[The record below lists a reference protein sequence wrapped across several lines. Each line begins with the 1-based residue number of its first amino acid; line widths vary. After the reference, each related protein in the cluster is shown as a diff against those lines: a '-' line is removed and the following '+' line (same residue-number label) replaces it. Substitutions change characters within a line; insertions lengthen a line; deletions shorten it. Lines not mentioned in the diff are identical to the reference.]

1 MKRFFA
7 ALLAALMVFSLV
19 TIPAVAEGEVVF
31 EVPTV
36 NAQPGDTVSIPV
48 TLTGSNF
55 ECHAMNMNVQY
66 DAEALTLNSA
76 TEGDAISG
84 ATMKVLDTES
94 ELGKVKLGLLYAY
107 DGMTAG
113 GTLFTMNFTV
123 NENATGNAA
132 LTINVVTF
140 ANMPAGS
147 TTATPIAYIANNGAV
162 VVGQPETPIPETDTP
177 APETP
182 IPETPAPGEEMTLDE
197 ALNVQGGT
205 LHFENDAVYPFV
217 VENDYVKS
225 SNQGQGSTQPGVTTT
240 VNLAASKLLSFN
252 YKVSSEANW
261 DYVFVSI
268 DGTIVAPT
276 DADSKYILS
285 GDRAAEWLNY
295 TYIVPEGE
303 HTVTIGYRKDSSGD
317 RLDDTAWLDE
327 IQFMDIVNVTG
338 VEFSQDALTMPL
350 ARTAQL
356 EWTVLPADAAN
367 KNVTFASDNTEI
379 ATVNA
384 SGLVTSVAPGTVNI
398 TVTTVDG
405 GFTDVI
411 AVTVEEAVA
420 VTEIVIAP
428 AAITIPVT
436 TSVTETLVANV
447 IPENATD
454 TTVAWTSE
462 DETIATVSVNGQIKG
477 IAPGTV
483 TINATSANGVT
494 GTCEVTVVA
503 PEDFPGLDSINFTSM
518 NPLPYDNLEVGIGPG
533 YGGTPVLIR
542 RGNTNTLTYTYA
554 TGFSINVEAG
564 QKIYFNTYW
573 YGGTPGGSND
583 PNRKDTFMTLYDSE
597 FNYLDHN
604 DDGASFGISPYSG
617 IEYVFETAGT
627 YYVVVTPYNHASNN
641 GNGKGLV
648 EMHAAEVLPTEIETI
663 ELADFSMFAGTN
675 TNIIDR
681 AVFTPAEYE
690 ISDFVFTSSNEAV
703 ASIDAD
709 GKVHALAE
717 GTTTITITDNV
728 SGATA
733 SAVLTVNEISE
744 DDYARVV
751 LHVDA
756 GESGVFQ
763 DGSGYQMLL
772 DADATAYGN
781 EIPAQGPLTTGGNAP
796 AGLYDIFEYKIP
808 ENADGILTTSN
819 IVVSGM
825 DYVLVPAGTYDWCI
839 TNPTPGDRIWIA
851 SDSGSIGGRANDY
864 TFEAGNTYTFT
875 VSLDGQYDRTDIT
888 VTPGIEEPTPTAT
901 PAITPTPTPAPT
913 PDPGATGWG
922 FETDPFA
929 EGWTIRDDDGDG
941 YNWEWMDASDSDY
954 NVYEGTHCMAS
965 ASYQNSAFGGG
976 TALNPDNWLISPAFT
991 AGSTVTFWYAGQ
1003 DPSYSAEPFGVYVIA
1018 NGTTSAELGHF
1029 TASDTYQQGS
1039 VDISDFAGQT
1049 VQVAFRHYN
1058 ITDMFRLNLDLVEV
1072 SGGGSTP
1079 NTPVPPTENPVT
1091 PEPGTVTGWGFETD
1105 PFAEGWTVR
1114 DDDGDGFN
1122 WEWIESATGYYNIY
1136 EGTHCMSS
1144 VSYDNETNTALTPDN
1159 WLISP
1164 EFVAGSTVTFWYAGQ
1179 DPDYAAEPFGV
1190 YVIANGTASAELGHF
1205 TASDTYQQGSVDIS
1219 DFAGQTVQVAF
1230 RHYNITDMF
1239 RLNLDLV
1246 EVSGGGETPTENPVT
1261 PVPPTT
1267 IPEPTLVPHDVTFS
1281 AAAPA
1286 SVAAGEEFQVA
1297 VNIGGVIDY
1306 EAHVLNLR
1314 LDYDTDAFEYL
1325 HDEPGAVMNQM
1336 IENSGTAILDG
1347 FSIPGSIR
1355 FGAMMPNAGFTAY
1368 GTLFTLTFRAKA
1380 DAVNGE
1386 HNFDLNV
1393 VEFNNFPMG
1402 GTSTPIEHTDVD
1414 AIVEVTGGST
1424 VTPTPTEVP
1433 TPTPGPGSDL
1443 DEAMNVAGGTL
1454 HFTTDG
1460 DYPWIVEETWG
1471 KSTNINVA
1479 SSTSTVST
1487 TVTAAAGDIL
1497 QFDFRSFGEGSGD
1510 TVWDGLHL
1518 FIDGTEVAKW
1528 NRVETWTTYAVE
1540 LTAGEHTVTWTYQ
1553 KDSSVDKEGDYANVD
1568 NVYVGAP
1575 VVPTSIEVENVTVP
1589 AGRRATVAYT
1599 VLPAEA
1605 FNKNVT
1611 FSIANTAIATVNE
1624 NGVVVGVA
1632 EGTTTVTVTS
1642 VADPTVSG
1650 SATVTVTES
1659 LPTVNLEGYIAFDPE
1674 GTSGI
1679 WGGFA
1684 DYDPSVI
1691 ENFGTMGSTF
1701 GGAFAGGNVYGFMYD
1716 SDTNDTR
1723 FYIMDAD
1730 THQVA
1735 YPGTSAGRVV
1745 VAMAYNHAEGE
1756 MYAIAENDADGR
1768 SIYTVNLATGTL
1780 TEVAAL
1786 NAGAETIMTL
1796 AIDGSGN
1803 AYGLSYEAT
1812 NAVLYS
1818 INLTNGNCTAI
1829 GGTGHGLEYV
1839 QSTVWDHN
1847 TNQLFW
1853 AQYSKVDN
1861 DKGQLFVIDP
1871 ATGAATLCGT
1881 IGTGAEV
1888 TVLYT
1893 KNNMPVAPIEVPE
1906 YDVIFVDG
1914 LTNEPI
1920 PGGYTVEAG
1929 TILDEADFPTP
1940 PEHEGYV
1947 FTGWD
1952 YNGAPV
1958 YSDLTIKARY
1968 RDPSATTATISLTV
1982 GDVWGDGSGYQMLL
1996 DADATAFGN
2005 EIPAEGPLTQSG
2017 NAPAGLY
2024 DAFEYKIP
2032 VNADGSTTTSNI
2044 VINNTVTIEVPAG
2057 TYDWCIANPTPGDRI
2072 WIASAQGNI
2081 GGRADDYEFEAGYT
2095 YNFTVYLL
2103 GQNDAT
2109 DVEIIPGGGE
2119 TPVITDSPTP
2129 VITNSPTPE
2138 PPTDTPEPGD
2148 ETPTPEIPTD
2158 APTPEIP
2165 TDVPEPVTPAPGD
2178 VIFSV
2183 GGVHYVAAGSQVNV
2197 DLTINGEYEANGMN
2211 IWVQYDAENLTLNN
2225 VENGEIMNAIGNLGG
2240 MNILDFTSI
2249 PGSVRLGSMLPTD
2262 PVSGSGTIFTMN
2274 FTVAEGLE
2282 DGTELPIEILV
2293 KEFFNMP
2300 VGGENTPIAFFAEN
2314 GAIVVG
2320 SEPIVTDEPGVTDE
2334 PTAVPTDAPNP
2345 PITGAMSL
2353 IGVGIAAIVASAGV
2367 VIFRKKEED

>member
-107 DGMTAG
+107 DGMTAS

-162 VVGQPETPIPETDTP
+162 VVGQPETPVPATDTP
-177 APETP
+177 APETPVPATP

-205 LHFENDAVYPFV
+205 LHFENDADYPFV

-225 SNQGQGSTQPGVTTT
+225 SNQGQRNTQPGVTTT
-240 VNLAASKLLSFN
+240 VNLTASKLLSFN

-268 DGTIVAPT
+268 DGTVVAPT

-327 IQFMDIVNVTG
+327 IQFTDIVNVTG

-367 KNVTFASDNTEI
+367 KNVTFASDNTEV

-384 SGLVTSVAPGTVNI
+384 SGLVTGVAPGTANI

-503 PEDFPGLDSINFTSM
+503 PEDFPGLDSINFTNM

-604 DDGASFGISPYSG
+604 DDGASFGIAPYSG

-663 ELADFSMFAGTN
+663 ELADFSMFTGTN

-681 AVFTPAEYE
+681 AVFTPEEYE

-709 GKVHALAE
+709 GKVFALAE

-728 SGATA
+728 SNATA

-744 DDYARVV
+744 DDYAMIV
-751 LHVDA
+751 LNVNA
-756 GESGVFQ
+756 GETGVFQ

-781 EIPAQGPLTTGGNAP
+781 EIPAQGPLTQSGNAP

-864 TFEAGNTYTFT
+864 TFEAGNTYTLT

-888 VTPGIEEPTPTAT
+888 VTPGIEQPTPTAT

-941 YNWEWMDASDSDY
+941 YNWEWMDASGSNY

-965 ASYQNSAFGGG
+965 ASFQNNPFGGG

-1003 DPSYSAEPFGVYVIA
+1003 DPNYSAETFGVYVIA
-1018 NGTTSAELGHF
+1018 NGTTSDELGHF
-1029 TASDTYQQGS
+1029 TASNTYQQGS
-1039 VDISDFAGQT
+1039 VDISAYAGQT
-1049 VQVAFRHYN
+1049 VQVAFRHYGV
-1058 ITDMFRLNLDLVEV
+1058 TDMFRLNLDLVEV
-1072 SGGGSTP
+1072 SGGG
-1079 NTPVPPTENPVT
+1079 T
-1091 PEPGTVTGWGFETD
+1091 PEP
-1105 PFAEGWTVR
+1105 
-1114 DDDGDGFN
+1114 
-1122 WEWIESATGYYNIY
+1122 
-1136 EGTHCMSS
+1136 
-1144 VSYDNETNTALTPDN
+1144 
-1159 WLISP
+1159 
-1164 EFVAGSTVTFWYAGQ
+1164 
-1179 DPDYAAEPFGV
+1179 
-1190 YVIANGTASAELGHF
+1190 
-1205 TASDTYQQGSVDIS
+1205 
-1219 DFAGQTVQVAF
+1219 
-1230 RHYNITDMF
+1230 
-1239 RLNLDLV
+1239 
-1246 EVSGGGETPTENPVT
+1246 PTENPVT

-1267 IPEPTLVPHDVTFS
+1267 IPEPTLVPLDVTFS

-1454 HFTTDG
+1454 HFNTDG

-1497 QFDFRSFGEGSGD
+1497 QFDFRSFGEGFGD

-1540 LTAGEHTVTWTYQ
+1540 LTAGEHTITWTYQ

-1650 SATVTVTES
+1650 SATVTVTEA

-1723 FYIMDAD
+1723 FYIMNAD

-1756 MYAIAENDADGR
+1756 MYAIAANDADGR
-1768 SIYTVNLATGTL
+1768 SLYTVNLATGTL

-1786 NAGAETIMTL
+1786 NAGDETIMTL

-1803 AYGLSYEAT
+1803 AYGLSYEAN

-1839 QSTVWDHN
+1839 QATVWDHN

-1853 AQYSKVDN
+1853 AQYSKVAT

-2044 VINNTVTIEVPAG
+2044 VINNTITIEVPAG

-2158 APTPEIP
+2158 T
-2165 TDVPEPVTPAPGD
+2165 PEPVTPAPGD

-2183 GGVHYVAAGSQVNV
+2183 GGTHYVAAGSQVSV
-2197 DLTINGEYEANGMN
+2197 DLTIDGEYEANGMN
-2211 IWVQYDAENLTLNN
+2211 IWVQYDAEKLTLNS
-2225 VENGEIMNAIGNLGG
+2225 VDEGEIMKAIKDLGG
-2240 MNILDFTSI
+2240 MNILDFQSI

-2262 PVSGSGTIFTMN
+2262 PVSGSGKIFTMN

-2282 DGTELPIEILV
+2282 DGTEMPIEILV

-2314 GAIVVG
+2314 GSIVVG

-2345 PITGAMSL
+2345 PVTGAMSL

>member
-162 VVGQPETPIPETDTP
+162 VVGQPETPVPATDTP
-177 APETP
+177 APETPVPATP

-205 LHFENDAVYPFV
+205 LHFENDADYPFV

-225 SNQGQGSTQPGVTTT
+225 SNQGQRNTQPGVTTT
-240 VNLAASKLLSFN
+240 VNLTASKLLSFN

-327 IQFMDIVNVTG
+327 IQFTDIVNVTG

-367 KNVTFASDNTEI
+367 KNVTFASDNTEV

-384 SGLVTSVAPGTVNI
+384 SGLVTGVAPGTANI

-436 TSVTETLVANV
+436 SSVTETLVANV

-503 PEDFPGLDSINFTSM
+503 PEDFPGLDSINFTNM

-573 YGGTPGGSND
+573 YGGTPGDSND

-604 DDGASFGISPYSG
+604 DDGASFGIAPYSG

-663 ELADFSMFAGTN
+663 ELADFSMFTGTN

-681 AVFTPAEYE
+681 AVFTPEEYE

-709 GKVHALAE
+709 GKVFALAE

-728 SGATA
+728 SNATA

-744 DDYARVV
+744 DDYAMIV
-751 LHVDA
+751 LNVNA
-756 GESGVFQ
+756 GETGVFQ

-781 EIPAQGPLTTGGNAP
+781 EIPAQGPLTQSGNAP

-864 TFEAGNTYTFT
+864 TFEAGNTYTLT

-941 YNWEWMDASDSDY
+941 YNWEWMDASGSNY

-965 ASYQNSAFGGG
+965 ASFQNNPFGGG

-1003 DPSYSAEPFGVYVIA
+1003 DPNYAAEPFGVYVIA
-1018 NGTTSAELGHF
+1018 NGTASDELGHF

-1039 VDISDFAGQT
+1039 VDISAYAGET
-1049 VQVAFRHYN
+1049 VQVAFRHYGV
-1058 ITDMFRLNLDLVEV
+1058 TDMFRLNLDLVEV

-1079 NTPVPPTENPVT
+1079 NTPVPPT
-1091 PEPGTVTGWGFETD
+1091 
-1105 PFAEGWTVR
+1105 
-1114 DDDGDGFN
+1114 
-1122 WEWIESATGYYNIY
+1122 
-1136 EGTHCMSS
+1136 
-1144 VSYDNETNTALTPDN
+1144 
-1159 WLISP
+1159 
-1164 EFVAGSTVTFWYAGQ
+1164 
-1179 DPDYAAEPFGV
+1179 
-1190 YVIANGTASAELGHF
+1190 
-1205 TASDTYQQGSVDIS
+1205 
-1219 DFAGQTVQVAF
+1219 
-1230 RHYNITDMF
+1230 
-1239 RLNLDLV
+1239 
-1246 EVSGGGETPTENPVT
+1246 
-1261 PVPPTT
+1261 T
-1267 IPEPTLVPHDVTFS
+1267 IPEPTLVPLDVTFS

-1380 DAVNGE
+1380 DAANGE

-1497 QFDFRSFGEGSGD
+1497 QFDFRSFGEGFGD

-1540 LTAGEHTVTWTYQ
+1540 LTAGEHTITWTYQ
-1553 KDSSVDKEGDYANVD
+1553 KDSTVDKEGDYANVD

-1611 FSIANTAIATVNE
+1611 FSTANTAIATVNE

-1650 SATVTVTES
+1650 SATVTVTEA

-1723 FYIMDAD
+1723 FYIMNAD

-1756 MYAIAENDADGR
+1756 MYAIAANDADGR
-1768 SIYTVNLATGTL
+1768 SLYTVNLATGTL

-1803 AYGLSYEAT
+1803 AYGLSYAAT

-1839 QSTVWDHN
+1839 QATVWDHN

-1853 AQYSKVDN
+1853 AQYSKVEN

-1881 IGTGAEV
+1881 IGSGAEV

-1929 TILDEADFPTP
+1929 TVLDEADFPAAP
-1940 PEHEGYV
+1940 AHEGYE

-1958 YSDLTIKARY
+1958 YSDITVKARY
-1968 RDPSATTATISLTV
+1968 RDPNATTATISLTA
-1982 GDVWGDGSGYQMLL
+1982 GDVFGDGSGYQMLL

-2057 TYDWCIANPTPGDRI
+2057 TYDWCITNPTPGDRI

-2158 APTPEIP
+2158 APTPEPP
-2165 TDVPEPVTPAPGD
+2165 TDAPEPVTPAPGD

-2183 GGVHYVAAGSQVNV
+2183 GGVHYVAAGSQVSV

-2211 IWVQYDAENLTLNN
+2211 IWVQYDAEKLTLNS
-2225 VENGEIMNAIGNLGG
+2225 VDEGEIMKAIKDLGG
-2240 MNILDFTSI
+2240 MNILDFQSI

-2262 PVSGSGTIFTMN
+2262 PVSGSGKIFTMN

-2282 DGTELPIEILV
+2282 DGTEMPIEILV

-2314 GAIVVG
+2314 GSIVVG

>member
-162 VVGQPETPIPETDTP
+162 VVGQPATPVPETDTP
-177 APETP
+177 APATPVPETP

-205 LHFENDAVYPFV
+205 LHFENDADYPFV

-225 SNQGQGSTQPGVTTT
+225 SNQGQRNTQPGVTTT
-240 VNLAASKLLSFN
+240 VNLAAAKLLSFN

-268 DGTIVAPT
+268 DGTVVAPT

-338 VEFSQDALTMPL
+338 VEFSQETLTMPL

-367 KNVTFASDNTEI
+367 KNVTFASDNTEV
-379 ATVNA
+379 ATVNK
-384 SGLVTSVAPGTVNI
+384 SGLVTSVAPGTANI

-573 YGGTPGGSND
+573 YGGTPGDSND

-728 SGATA
+728 SNATA

-744 DDYARVV
+744 DDYAMIV
-751 LHVDA
+751 LNVNA
-756 GESGVFQ
+756 GETGVFQ

-781 EIPAQGPLTTGGNAP
+781 EIPAQGPLTQSGNAP

-864 TFEAGNTYTFT
+864 TFEAGNTYTLT

-941 YNWEWMDASDSDY
+941 YNWEWMDASGSNY

-965 ASYQNSAFGGG
+965 ASFQNNPFGGG

-1003 DPSYSAEPFGVYVIA
+1003 DPNYSAEPFGVYVIA
-1018 NGTTSAELGHF
+1018 NGTTSDELGHF
-1029 TASDTYQQGS
+1029 TASNTYQQGS
-1039 VDISDFAGQT
+1039 VDISAYAGQP
-1049 VQVAFRHYN
+1049 VQVAFRHYGV
-1058 ITDMFRLNLDLVEV
+1058 TDMFRLNLDLVEV

-1079 NTPVPPTENPVT
+1079 NTPVPPT
-1091 PEPGTVTGWGFETD
+1091 
-1105 PFAEGWTVR
+1105 
-1114 DDDGDGFN
+1114 
-1122 WEWIESATGYYNIY
+1122 
-1136 EGTHCMSS
+1136 
-1144 VSYDNETNTALTPDN
+1144 
-1159 WLISP
+1159 
-1164 EFVAGSTVTFWYAGQ
+1164 
-1179 DPDYAAEPFGV
+1179 
-1190 YVIANGTASAELGHF
+1190 
-1205 TASDTYQQGSVDIS
+1205 
-1219 DFAGQTVQVAF
+1219 
-1230 RHYNITDMF
+1230 
-1239 RLNLDLV
+1239 
-1246 EVSGGGETPTENPVT
+1246 
-1261 PVPPTT
+1261 T
-1267 IPEPTLVPHDVTFS
+1267 IPEPTLVPLDVTFS

-1380 DAVNGE
+1380 DAANGE

-1414 AIVEVTGGST
+1414 AIVEVTGGSS

-1433 TPTPGPGSDL
+1433 TPTPGPVSDL

-1497 QFDFRSFGEGSGD
+1497 QFDFRSFGEGFGD

-1540 LTAGEHTVTWTYQ
+1540 LTAGEHTITWTYQ

-1659 LPTVNLEGYIAFDPE
+1659 LPTVNLEGYIAFDPD

-1723 FYIMDAD
+1723 FYIMNAD

-1735 YPGTSAGRVV
+1735 YPGTSAGRTV

-1756 MYAIAENDADGR
+1756 MYAIAANDADGR
-1768 SIYTVNLATGTL
+1768 SLYTVNLATGTL

-1853 AQYSKVDN
+1853 AQYSKVAT

-1947 FTGWD
+1947 FAGWD

-2119 TPVITDSPTP
+2119 TPS
-2129 VITNSPTPE
+2129 PE
-2138 PPTDTPEPGD
+2138 PPITD
-2148 ETPTPEIPTD
+2148 
-2158 APTPEIP
+2158 
-2165 TDVPEPVTPAPGD
+2165 
-2178 VIFSV
+2178 
-2183 GGVHYVAAGSQVNV
+2183 
-2197 DLTINGEYEANGMN
+2197 
-2211 IWVQYDAENLTLNN
+2211 
-2225 VENGEIMNAIGNLGG
+2225 
-2240 MNILDFTSI
+2240 
-2249 PGSVRLGSMLPTD
+2249 
-2262 PVSGSGTIFTMN
+2262 
-2274 FTVAEGLE
+2274 
-2282 DGTELPIEILV
+2282 
-2293 KEFFNMP
+2293 
-2300 VGGENTPIAFFAEN
+2300 
-2314 GAIVVG
+2314 
-2320 SEPIVTDEPGVTDE
+2320 EPITDEPITDEPITDEPITDEPITDEPITDEPITDEPITDEPITDEPITDEPITDEPGVTDE

-2345 PITGAMSL
+2345 PVTGAMSL

>member
-162 VVGQPETPIPETDTP
+162 VVGQPETPIPETPIPETP

-205 LHFENDAVYPFV
+205 LHFENDADYPFV

-225 SNQGQGSTQPGVTTT
+225 SNQGQRNTQPGVTTT
-240 VNLAASKLLSFN
+240 VNLTASKLLSFN

-327 IQFMDIVNVTG
+327 IQFTDIVNVTG

-367 KNVTFASDNTEI
+367 KNVTFASDNTEV

-384 SGLVTSVAPGTVNI
+384 SGLVTGVAPGTANI

-436 TSVTETLVANV
+436 SSVTETLVANV

-503 PEDFPGLDSINFTSM
+503 PEDFPGLDSINFTNM

-573 YGGTPGGSND
+573 YGGTPGDSND

-604 DDGASFGISPYSG
+604 DDGASFGIAPYSG

-663 ELADFSMFAGTN
+663 ELADFSMFTGTN

-681 AVFTPAEYE
+681 AVFTPEEYE

-709 GKVHALAE
+709 GKVFALAE

-728 SGATA
+728 SNATA

-744 DDYARVV
+744 DDYAMIV
-751 LHVDA
+751 LNVNA
-756 GESGVFQ
+756 GETGVFQ

-781 EIPAQGPLTTGGNAP
+781 EIPAQGPLTQSGNAP

-864 TFEAGNTYTFT
+864 TFEAGNTYTLT

-941 YNWEWMDASDSDY
+941 YNWEWMDASASDY

-965 ASYQNSAFGGG
+965 ASFQNSAFGGG

-1003 DPSYSAEPFGVYVIA
+1003 DPNYAAETFGVYVIA
-1018 NGTTSAELGHF
+1018 NGTTSDELGHF
-1029 TASDTYQQGS
+1029 TASNTYQQGS
-1039 VDISDFAGQT
+1039 VDISAYAGQT
-1049 VQVAFRHYN
+1049 VQVAFRHYGV
-1058 ITDMFRLNLDLVEV
+1058 TDMFRLNLDLVEV

-1105 PFAEGWTVR
+1105 PFAEGWTIR
-1114 DDDGDGFN
+1114 DDDGDGYN
-1122 WEWIESATGYYNIY
+1122 WEWMDASASDYNVY
-1136 EGTHCMSS
+1136 EGTHCMASAS
-1144 VSYDNETNTALTPDN
+1144 FQNSAFGGGTALNPDN

-1164 EFVAGSTVTFWYAGQ
+1164 AFTAGSTVTFWYAGQ
-1179 DPDYAAEPFGV
+1179 DPNYAAETFGV
-1190 YVIANGTASAELGHF
+1190 YVIANGTTSDELGHF
-1205 TASDTYQQGSVDIS
+1205 TASNTYQQGSVDIS
-1219 DFAGQTVQVAF
+1219 AYAGQTVQVAF
-1230 RHYNITDMF
+1230 RHYGVTDMF

-1246 EVSGGGETPTENPVT
+1246 EVSGGGSTPNT

-1267 IPEPTLVPHDVTFS
+1267 IPEPTLVPLDVTFS

-1380 DAVNGE
+1380 DAANGE

-1497 QFDFRSFGEGSGD
+1497 QFDFRSFGEGFGD

-1723 FYIMDAD
+1723 FYIMNAD

-1735 YPGTSAGRVV
+1735 YPGTSAGRTV

-1756 MYAIAENDADGR
+1756 MYAIAANDADGR

-1786 NAGAETIMTL
+1786 NAGADTIMTL

-1803 AYGLSYEAT
+1803 AYGLSYEAN

-1839 QSTVWDHN
+1839 QATVWDHN

-1853 AQYSKVDN
+1853 AQYSKVET

-2005 EIPAEGPLTQSG
+2005 EIPAEGPLTQGG

-2044 VINNTVTIEVPAG
+2044 VINNTITIEVPAG

-2158 APTPEIP
+2158 
-2165 TDVPEPVTPAPGD
+2165 VPEPVTPAPGD

-2183 GGVHYVAAGSQVNV
+2183 GGVHYVAAGSQVSV
-2197 DLTINGEYEANGMN
+2197 DLTIDGEYEANGMN
-2211 IWVQYDAENLTLNN
+2211 IWVQYDAEKLTLNS
-2225 VENGEIMNAIGNLGG
+2225 VDEGEIMKAIKDLGG
-2240 MNILDFTSI
+2240 MNILDFQSI

-2262 PVSGSGTIFTMN
+2262 PVSGSGKIFTMN

-2282 DGTELPIEILV
+2282 DGTEMPIEILV

-2314 GAIVVG
+2314 GSIVVG

>member
-162 VVGQPETPIPETDTP
+162 VVGQPETPVPATDTPAPETP

-205 LHFENDAVYPFV
+205 LHFENDADYPFV

-379 ATVNA
+379 ATVNK
-384 SGLVTSVAPGTVNI
+384 SGLVTSVAPGTANI

-573 YGGTPGGSND
+573 YGGTPGDSND

-604 DDGASFGISPYSG
+604 DDGAAFGISPYSG

-663 ELADFSMFAGTN
+663 ELADFSMFTGTN

-728 SGATA
+728 SNATA

-744 DDYARVV
+744 DDYAMIV
-751 LHVDA
+751 LNVNA
-756 GESGVFQ
+756 GETGVFQ

-781 EIPAQGPLTTGGNAP
+781 EIPAQGPLTQSGNAP

-864 TFEAGNTYTFT
+864 TFEAGNTYTLT

-888 VTPGIEEPTPTAT
+888 VTPGIEQPTPTAT
-901 PAITPTPTPAPT
+901 PAVTPTPTPAPT
-913 PDPGATGWG
+913 PEPGTTGWG

-941 YNWEWMDASDSDY
+941 YNWEWMDASGSNY

-965 ASYQNSAFGGG
+965 ASFQNNPFGGG

-1003 DPSYSAEPFGVYVIA
+1003 DPNYAAEPFGVYVIA
-1018 NGTTSAELGHF
+1018 NGTTSDELGHF
-1029 TASDTYQQGS
+1029 TASNTYQQGS
-1039 VDISDFAGQT
+1039 VDISAYAGQP
-1049 VQVAFRHYN
+1049 VQVAFRHYGV
-1058 ITDMFRLNLDLVEV
+1058 TDMFRLNLDLVEV
-1072 SGGGSTP
+1072 SGGG
-1079 NTPVPPTENPVT
+1079 T
-1091 PEPGTVTGWGFETD
+1091 PEP
-1105 PFAEGWTVR
+1105 
-1114 DDDGDGFN
+1114 
-1122 WEWIESATGYYNIY
+1122 
-1136 EGTHCMSS
+1136 
-1144 VSYDNETNTALTPDN
+1144 
-1159 WLISP
+1159 
-1164 EFVAGSTVTFWYAGQ
+1164 
-1179 DPDYAAEPFGV
+1179 
-1190 YVIANGTASAELGHF
+1190 
-1205 TASDTYQQGSVDIS
+1205 
-1219 DFAGQTVQVAF
+1219 
-1230 RHYNITDMF
+1230 
-1239 RLNLDLV
+1239 
-1246 EVSGGGETPTENPVT
+1246 PTENPVT

-1267 IPEPTLVPHDVTFS
+1267 IPEPTLVPLDVTFS

-1380 DAVNGE
+1380 DAANGE

-1497 QFDFRSFGEGSGD
+1497 QFDFRSFGEGFGD

-1528 NRVETWTTYAVE
+1528 NRVETWTTYAIE
-1540 LTAGEHTVTWTYQ
+1540 LTAGEHTITWTYQ

-1735 YPGTSAGRVV
+1735 YPGTSAGRTV

-1756 MYAIAENDADGR
+1756 MYAIAANDADGR
-1768 SIYTVNLATGTL
+1768 SLYTVNLATGTL

-1786 NAGAETIMTL
+1786 NAGDETIMTL

-1803 AYGLSYEAT
+1803 AYGLSYEAN

-1839 QSTVWDHN
+1839 QATVWDHN

-1853 AQYSKVDN
+1853 AQYSKVAT

-1914 LTNEPI
+1914 LTDEPI

-1929 TILDEADFPTP
+1929 TVLDEADFPTP

-2005 EIPAEGPLTQSG
+2005 EIPAEGPLTLSG

-2044 VINNTVTIEVPAG
+2044 VINNTITIEVPAG

-2081 GGRADDYEFEAGYT
+2081 GGRADDYTFEAGYT

-2158 APTPEIP
+2158 T
-2165 TDVPEPVTPAPGD
+2165 PEPVTPAPGD

-2183 GGVHYVAAGSQVNV
+2183 GGVHYVAAGSQVSV

-2211 IWVQYDAENLTLNN
+2211 IWVQYDAEKLTLNS
-2225 VENGEIMNAIGNLGG
+2225 VDEGEIMKAIKDLGG
-2240 MNILDFTSI
+2240 MNILDFQSI

-2262 PVSGSGTIFTMN
+2262 PVSGSGKIFTMN

-2282 DGTELPIEILV
+2282 DGTEMPIEILV

-2314 GAIVVG
+2314 GSIVVG
-2320 SEPIVTDEPGVTDE
+2320 SEPIVTDEPSVTDE

>member
-162 VVGQPETPIPETDTP
+162 VVGQPETPVPATDTP
-177 APETP
+177 APATP
-182 IPETPAPGEEMTLDE
+182 VPETPAPGEEMTLDE

-205 LHFENDAVYPFV
+205 LHFENDADYPFV

-225 SNQGQGSTQPGVTTT
+225 SNQGQRNTQPGVTTT
-240 VNLAASKLLSFN
+240 VNLTASKLLSFN

-327 IQFMDIVNVTG
+327 IQFTDIVNVTG

-367 KNVTFASDNTEI
+367 KNVTFASDNTEV

-384 SGLVTSVAPGTVNI
+384 SGLVTGVAPGTANI

-436 TSVTETLVANV
+436 SSVTETLVANV

-503 PEDFPGLDSINFTSM
+503 PEDFPGLDSINFTNM

-573 YGGTPGGSND
+573 YGGTPGDSND

-663 ELADFSMFAGTN
+663 ELADFSMFTGTN
-675 TNIIDR
+675 TNIVNR
-681 AVFTPAEYE
+681 AVFTPEEYE

-709 GKVHALAE
+709 GKVDALAA

-728 SGATA
+728 SNATA

-744 DDYARVV
+744 DDYAMIV
-751 LHVDA
+751 LNVNA
-756 GESGVFQ
+756 GETGVFQ

-781 EIPAQGPLTTGGNAP
+781 EIPAQGPLTQSGNAP

-864 TFEAGNTYTFT
+864 TFEAGNTYTLT

-888 VTPGIEEPTPTAT
+888 VTPGIEQPTPTAT

-913 PDPGATGWG
+913 PNPGATGWG

-941 YNWEWMDASDSDY
+941 YNWEWMDASGSNY

-965 ASYQNSAFGGG
+965 ASFQNNPFGGG

-1003 DPSYSAEPFGVYVIA
+1003 DPNYAAETFGVYVIA
-1018 NGTTSAELGHF
+1018 NGTASDELGHF
-1029 TASDTYQQGS
+1029 TASNTYQQGS
-1039 VDISDFAGQT
+1039 VDISAYAGET
-1049 VQVAFRHYN
+1049 VQVAFRHYGV
-1058 ITDMFRLNLDLVEV
+1058 TDIFRLNLDLVEV

-1079 NTPVPPTENPVT
+1079 NTPVPPT
-1091 PEPGTVTGWGFETD
+1091 
-1105 PFAEGWTVR
+1105 
-1114 DDDGDGFN
+1114 
-1122 WEWIESATGYYNIY
+1122 
-1136 EGTHCMSS
+1136 
-1144 VSYDNETNTALTPDN
+1144 
-1159 WLISP
+1159 
-1164 EFVAGSTVTFWYAGQ
+1164 
-1179 DPDYAAEPFGV
+1179 
-1190 YVIANGTASAELGHF
+1190 
-1205 TASDTYQQGSVDIS
+1205 
-1219 DFAGQTVQVAF
+1219 
-1230 RHYNITDMF
+1230 
-1239 RLNLDLV
+1239 
-1246 EVSGGGETPTENPVT
+1246 
-1261 PVPPTT
+1261 T
-1267 IPEPTLVPHDVTFS
+1267 IPEPTLVPLDVTFS

-1380 DAVNGE
+1380 DAANGE

-1497 QFDFRSFGEGSGD
+1497 QFDFRSFGEGFGD

-1611 FSIANTAIATVNE
+1611 FSTANTAIATVNE

-1650 SATVTVTES
+1650 SATVTVTEA

-1701 GGAFAGGNVYGFMYD
+1701 GGAFAGGNVYGFMYN

-1723 FYIMDAD
+1723 FYIMNAD

-1756 MYAIAENDADGR
+1756 MYAIAANDADGR

-1803 AYGLSYEAT
+1803 AYGLSYAAT

-1853 AQYSKVDN
+1853 AQYSKVET

-2044 VINNTVTIEVPAG
+2044 VINNTITIEVPAG

-2109 DVEIIPGGGE
+2109 DVEIIPGGE

-2158 APTPEIP
+2158 T
-2165 TDVPEPVTPAPGD
+2165 PEPVTPAPGD

-2183 GGVHYVAAGSQVNV
+2183 GGTHYVAAGSQVSV
-2197 DLTINGEYEANGMN
+2197 DLTIDGEYEANGMN
-2211 IWVQYDAENLTLNN
+2211 IWVQYDAEKLTLNS
-2225 VENGEIMNAIGNLGG
+2225 VDEGEIMKAIKDLGG
-2240 MNILDFTSI
+2240 MNILDFQSI

-2262 PVSGSGTIFTMN
+2262 PVSGSGKIFTMN

-2282 DGTELPIEILV
+2282 DGTEMPIEILV

-2314 GAIVVG
+2314 GSIVVG

>member
-162 VVGQPETPIPETDTP
+162 VVGQPETPVPATDTP
-177 APETP
+177 APATP
-182 IPETPAPGEEMTLDE
+182 VPETPAPGEEMTLDE

-205 LHFENDAVYPFV
+205 LHFENDADYPFV

-225 SNQGQGSTQPGVTTT
+225 SNQGQRNTQPGVTTT
-240 VNLAASKLLSFN
+240 VNLTASKLLSFN

-327 IQFMDIVNVTG
+327 IQFTDIVNVTG

-367 KNVTFASDNTEI
+367 KNVTFASDNTEV

-384 SGLVTSVAPGTVNI
+384 SGLVTGVAPGTANI

-436 TSVTETLVANV
+436 SSVTETLVANV

-503 PEDFPGLDSINFTSM
+503 PEDFPGLDSINFTNM

-573 YGGTPGGSND
+573 YGGTPGDSND

-663 ELADFSMFAGTN
+663 ELADFSMFTGTN
-675 TNIIDR
+675 TNIVNR
-681 AVFTPAEYE
+681 AVFTPEEYE

-709 GKVHALAE
+709 GKVDALAA

-728 SGATA
+728 SNATA

-744 DDYARVV
+744 DDYAMIV
-751 LHVDA
+751 LNVNA
-756 GESGVFQ
+756 GETGVFQ

-781 EIPAQGPLTTGGNAP
+781 EIPAQGPLTQSGNAP

-864 TFEAGNTYTFT
+864 TFEAGNTYTLT

-888 VTPGIEEPTPTAT
+888 VTPGIEQPTPTAT

-913 PDPGATGWG
+913 PNPGATGWG

-941 YNWEWMDASDSDY
+941 YNWEWMDASGSNY

-965 ASYQNSAFGGG
+965 ASFQNSPFGGG
-976 TALNPDNWLISPAFT
+976 TALN
-991 AGSTVTFWYAGQ
+991 
-1003 DPSYSAEPFGVYVIA
+1003 
-1018 NGTTSAELGHF
+1018 
-1029 TASDTYQQGS
+1029 
-1039 VDISDFAGQT
+1039 
-1049 VQVAFRHYN
+1049 
-1058 ITDMFRLNLDLVEV
+1058 
-1072 SGGGSTP
+1072 
-1079 NTPVPPTENPVT
+1079 
-1091 PEPGTVTGWGFETD
+1091 
-1105 PFAEGWTVR
+1105 
-1114 DDDGDGFN
+1114 
-1122 WEWIESATGYYNIY
+1122 
-1136 EGTHCMSS
+1136 
-1144 VSYDNETNTALTPDN
+1144 PDN

-1179 DPDYAAEPFGV
+1179 DPDYSAEPFGV
-1190 YVIANGTASAELGHF
+1190 YVIANGTASDELGHF

-1219 DFAGQTVQVAF
+1219 AYAGETVQVAF
-1230 RHYNITDMF
+1230 RHYGVTDIF

-1246 EVSGGGETPTENPVT
+1246 EVSGGGSTPNT

-1267 IPEPTLVPHDVTFS
+1267 IPEPTLVPLDVTFS

-1380 DAVNGE
+1380 DAANGE

-1497 QFDFRSFGEGSGD
+1497 QFDFRSFGEGFGD

-1650 SATVTVTES
+1650 SATVTVTEA

-1723 FYIMDAD
+1723 FYIMNAD

-1756 MYAIAENDADGR
+1756 MYAIAANDADGR
-1768 SIYTVNLATGTL
+1768 SLYTVNLATGTL

-1803 AYGLSYEAT
+1803 AYGLSYAAT

-1853 AQYSKVDN
+1853 AQYSKVET

-2005 EIPAEGPLTQSG
+2005 EIPAEGPLTQG
-2017 NAPAGLY
+2017 GDAPAGLY

-2044 VINNTVTIEVPAG
+2044 VINNTITIEVPAG

-2109 DVEIIPGGGE
+2109 DVEIIPGGE

-2158 APTPEIP
+2158 T
-2165 TDVPEPVTPAPGD
+2165 PEPVTPAPGD

-2183 GGVHYVAAGSQVNV
+2183 GGTHYVAAGSQVSV
-2197 DLTINGEYEANGMN
+2197 DLTIDGEYEANGMN
-2211 IWVQYDAENLTLNN
+2211 IWVQYDAEKLTLNS
-2225 VENGEIMNAIGNLGG
+2225 VDEGEIMKAIKDLGG
-2240 MNILDFTSI
+2240 MNILDFQSI

-2262 PVSGSGTIFTMN
+2262 PVSGSGKIFTMN

-2282 DGTELPIEILV
+2282 DGTEMPIEILV

-2314 GAIVVG
+2314 GSIVVG

-2345 PITGAMSL
+2345 PVTGAMSL

>member
-147 TTATPIAYIANNGAV
+147 TTATPIPYIANNGAV
-162 VVGQPETPIPETDTP
+162 VVGQPETPIPETPIPETP

-205 LHFENDAVYPFV
+205 LHFENDADYPFV

-225 SNQGQGSTQPGVTTT
+225 SNQGQRNTQPGVTTT
-240 VNLAASKLLSFN
+240 VNLTASKLLSFN

-327 IQFMDIVNVTG
+327 IQFTDIVNVTG

-367 KNVTFASDNTEI
+367 KNVTFASDNTEV

-384 SGLVTSVAPGTVNI
+384 SGLVTGVAPGTANI

-436 TSVTETLVANV
+436 SSVTETLVANV

-503 PEDFPGLDSINFTSM
+503 PEDFPGLDSINFTNM

-573 YGGTPGGSND
+573 YGGTPGDSND

-663 ELADFSMFAGTN
+663 ELADFSMFTGTN

-681 AVFTPAEYE
+681 AVFTPEEYE

-709 GKVHALAE
+709 GKVFALAE

-728 SGATA
+728 SNATA

-744 DDYARVV
+744 DDYAMIV
-751 LHVDA
+751 LNVNA
-756 GESGVFQ
+756 GETGVFQ

-781 EIPAQGPLTTGGNAP
+781 EIPAQGPLTQSGNAP

-864 TFEAGNTYTFT
+864 TFEAGNTYTLT

-941 YNWEWMDASDSDY
+941 YNWEWMDASGSNY

-965 ASYQNSAFGGG
+965 ASFQNSPFGGG
-976 TALNPDNWLISPAFT
+976 TALNPDNWLISPEFV
-991 AGSTVTFWYAGQ
+991 AGNTVTFWYAGQ
-1003 DPSYSAEPFGVYVIA
+1003 DPDYSAETFGVYVIA

-1039 VDISDFAGQT
+1039 VDISAYAGQT
-1049 VQVAFRHYN
+1049 VQVAFRHYGV
-1058 ITDMFRLNLDLVEV
+1058 TDMFRLNLDLVEV
-1072 SGGGSTP
+1072 SGGG
-1079 NTPVPPTENPVT
+1079 T
-1091 PEPGTVTGWGFETD
+1091 PEP
-1105 PFAEGWTVR
+1105 
-1114 DDDGDGFN
+1114 
-1122 WEWIESATGYYNIY
+1122 
-1136 EGTHCMSS
+1136 
-1144 VSYDNETNTALTPDN
+1144 
-1159 WLISP
+1159 
-1164 EFVAGSTVTFWYAGQ
+1164 
-1179 DPDYAAEPFGV
+1179 
-1190 YVIANGTASAELGHF
+1190 
-1205 TASDTYQQGSVDIS
+1205 
-1219 DFAGQTVQVAF
+1219 
-1230 RHYNITDMF
+1230 
-1239 RLNLDLV
+1239 
-1246 EVSGGGETPTENPVT
+1246 PTENPVT

-1267 IPEPTLVPHDVTFS
+1267 IPEPTLVPLDVTFS

-1347 FSIPGSIR
+1347 SSIPGSIR

-1380 DAVNGE
+1380 DAANGE

-1414 AIVEVTGGST
+1414 AIVEVTGGSS

-1497 QFDFRSFGEGSGD
+1497 QFDFRSFGEGFGD

-1540 LTAGEHTVTWTYQ
+1540 LTAGEHTITWTYQ

-1650 SATVTVTES
+1650 SATVTVTEA

-1723 FYIMDAD
+1723 FYIMNAD

-1756 MYAIAENDADGR
+1756 MYAIAANDADGR
-1768 SIYTVNLATGTL
+1768 SLYTVNLATGTL

-1803 AYGLSYEAT
+1803 AYGLSYAAT

-1853 AQYSKVDN
+1853 AQYSKVET

-1906 YDVIFVDG
+1906 YNVTFVDG

-2044 VINNTVTIEVPAG
+2044 VINNTITIEVPAG

-2158 APTPEIP
+2158 T
-2165 TDVPEPVTPAPGD
+2165 PEPVTPAPGD

-2183 GGVHYVAAGSQVNV
+2183 GGVHYVAAGSQVSV
-2197 DLTINGEYEANGMN
+2197 DLTIDGEYEANGMN
-2211 IWVQYDAENLTLNN
+2211 IWVQYDAEKLTLNS
-2225 VENGEIMNAIGNLGG
+2225 VDEGEIMKAIKDLGG
-2240 MNILDFTSI
+2240 MNILDFQSI

-2262 PVSGSGTIFTMN
+2262 PVSGSGKIFTMN

-2282 DGTELPIEILV
+2282 DGTEMPIEILV

-2314 GAIVVG
+2314 GSIIVG

>member
-66 DAEALTLNSA
+66 DTEALTLNSA

-162 VVGQPETPIPETDTP
+162 VVGQPATPVPETDTP
-177 APETP
+177 APATP
-182 IPETPAPGEEMTLDE
+182 VPATPVPETPAPGEEMTLDE

-205 LHFENDAVYPFV
+205 LHFENDADYPFV

-225 SNQGQGSTQPGVTTT
+225 SNQNQGSTQPGVTTT

-268 DGTIVAPT
+268 DGTVVAPT

-303 HTVTIGYRKDSSGD
+303 HTVTIGYRKDSTGD

-338 VEFSQDALTMPL
+338 VEFSQETLTMPL

-367 KNVTFASDNTEI
+367 KNVTFASDNTEV
-379 ATVNA
+379 ATVNK
-384 SGLVTSVAPGTVNI
+384 SGLVTSVAPGTANI

-503 PEDFPGLDSINFTSM
+503 PEDFPGLDSINFTNM

-573 YGGTPGGSND
+573 YGGTPGDSND

-604 DDGASFGISPYSG
+604 DDGAAFGISPYSG

-663 ELADFSMFAGTN
+663 ELADFSMFTGTN
-675 TNIIDR
+675 TNIVDR
-681 AVFTPAEYE
+681 AVFTPEEYE

-709 GKVHALAE
+709 GKVFALAE

-728 SGATA
+728 SNATA

-744 DDYARVV
+744 DDYAMIV
-751 LHVDA
+751 LNVNA
-756 GESGVFQ
+756 GETGVFQ

-781 EIPAQGPLTTGGNAP
+781 EIPAQGPLTQSGNAP
-796 AGLYDIFEYKIP
+796 AGLYDVFEYKIP

-888 VTPGIEEPTPTAT
+888 VTPGIEQPTPTAT

-913 PDPGATGWG
+913 PNPGATGWG

-941 YNWEWMDASDSDY
+941 YNWEWMDASASNY

-1003 DPSYSAEPFGVYVIA
+1003 DPDYSAEPFGVYVIA
-1018 NGTTSAELGHF
+1018 NGTASAELGHF
-1029 TASDTYQQGS
+1029 TASSTYQQGS
-1039 VDISDFAGQT
+1039 VDISAYAGQT
-1049 VQVAFRHYN
+1049 VQVAFRHYGV
-1058 ITDMFRLNLDLVEV
+1058 TDMFRLNLDLVEV

-1079 NTPVPPTENPVT
+1079 NTPVPPTQNPNT
-1091 PEPGTVTGWGFETD
+1091 PAPGTTTGWGFETD
-1105 PFAEGWTVR
+1105 PFAEGWTIR

-1122 WEWIESATGYYNIY
+1122 WEWIESSTGYYEIY

-1179 DPDYAAEPFGV
+1179 DPDYAAETFGV
-1190 YVIANGTASAELGHF
+1190 YVIANGTTSAELGHF

-1219 DFAGQTVQVAF
+1219 AYAGQPVQVAF
-1230 RHYNITDMF
+1230 RHYGITDMF

-1246 EVSGGGETPTENPVT
+1246 EVSGGGSTPNT

-1267 IPEPTLVPHDVTFS
+1267 IPEPTLVPLDVTFS

-1380 DAVNGE
+1380 DAANGE

-1414 AIVEVTGGST
+1414 AIVEVTGGSS

-1433 TPTPGPGSDL
+1433 TPTPGPVSDL

-1454 HFTTDG
+1454 HFNTDG

-1497 QFDFRSFGEGSGD
+1497 QFDFRSFGEGFGD

-1553 KDSSVDKEGDYANVD
+1553 KDSTVDKEGDCANVD
-1568 NVYVGAP
+1568 NVYVGQP

-1624 NGVVVGVA
+1624 NGVIVGVA

-1650 SATVTVTES
+1650 SATVTVTEP
-1659 LPTVNLEGYIAFDPE
+1659 LPTVNLVGFIAVDPN
-1674 GTSGI
+1674 GTSDI

-1691 ENFGTMGSTF
+1691 EDLGTMNDTF
-1701 GGAFAGGNVYGFMYD
+1701 AAAYAGGNVYGYLYAN
-1716 SDTNDTR
+1716 SGADTR
-1723 FYIMDAD
+1723 FYIMNAD

-1756 MYAIAENDADGR
+1756 MYAVAANDADGR
-1768 SIYTVNLATGTL
+1768 SLYTVNLATGTL

-1853 AQYSKVDN
+1853 AQYSKVET

-2158 APTPEIP
+2158 T
-2165 TDVPEPVTPAPGD
+2165 PEPVTPAPGD

-2183 GGVHYVAAGSQVNV
+2183 GGVHYVAAGSQVSV

-2211 IWVQYDAENLTLNN
+2211 IWVQYDAEKLTLNS
-2225 VENGEIMNAIGNLGG
+2225 VDEGEIMKAIKDLGG
-2240 MNILDFTSI
+2240 MNILDFQSI

-2262 PVSGSGTIFTMN
+2262 PVSGSGKIFTMN

-2282 DGTELPIEILV
+2282 DGTEMPIEILV

-2314 GAIVVG
+2314 GSIVVG

>member
-162 VVGQPETPIPETDTP
+162 VVGQPETPVPATDTP
-177 APETP
+177 APETPVPATP

-205 LHFENDAVYPFV
+205 LHFENDADYPFV

-225 SNQGQGSTQPGVTTT
+225 SNQGQRNTQPGVTTT
-240 VNLAASKLLSFN
+240 VNLTASKLLSFN

-327 IQFMDIVNVTG
+327 IQFTDIVNVTG

-367 KNVTFASDNTEI
+367 KNVTFASDNTEV

-384 SGLVTSVAPGTVNI
+384 SGLVTGVAPGTANI

-436 TSVTETLVANV
+436 SSVTETLVANV

-503 PEDFPGLDSINFTSM
+503 PEDFPGLDSINFTNM

-573 YGGTPGGSND
+573 YGGTPGDSND

-604 DDGASFGISPYSG
+604 DDGASFGIAPYSG

-663 ELADFSMFAGTN
+663 ELADFSMFTGTN

-681 AVFTPAEYE
+681 AVFTPEEYE

-709 GKVHALAE
+709 GKVFALAE

-728 SGATA
+728 SNATA

-744 DDYARVV
+744 DDYAMIV
-751 LHVDA
+751 LNVNA
-756 GESGVFQ
+756 GETGVFQ

-781 EIPAQGPLTTGGNAP
+781 EIPAQGPLTQSGNAP

-864 TFEAGNTYTFT
+864 TFEAGNTYTLT

-941 YNWEWMDASDSDY
+941 YNWEWMDASGSNY

-976 TALNPDNWLISPAFT
+976 TALNPDNWLISPEFV

-1003 DPSYSAEPFGVYVIA
+1003 DPDYSAEPFGVYVIA
-1018 NGTTSAELGHF
+1018 NGTASDELGHF

-1039 VDISDFAGQT
+1039 VDISAYAGET
-1049 VQVAFRHYN
+1049 VQVAFRHYGV
-1058 ITDMFRLNLDLVEV
+1058 TDMFRLNLDLVEV

-1079 NTPVPPTENPVT
+1079 NTPVPPT
-1091 PEPGTVTGWGFETD
+1091 
-1105 PFAEGWTVR
+1105 
-1114 DDDGDGFN
+1114 
-1122 WEWIESATGYYNIY
+1122 
-1136 EGTHCMSS
+1136 
-1144 VSYDNETNTALTPDN
+1144 
-1159 WLISP
+1159 
-1164 EFVAGSTVTFWYAGQ
+1164 
-1179 DPDYAAEPFGV
+1179 
-1190 YVIANGTASAELGHF
+1190 
-1205 TASDTYQQGSVDIS
+1205 
-1219 DFAGQTVQVAF
+1219 
-1230 RHYNITDMF
+1230 
-1239 RLNLDLV
+1239 
-1246 EVSGGGETPTENPVT
+1246 
-1261 PVPPTT
+1261 T
-1267 IPEPTLVPHDVTFS
+1267 IPEPTLVPLDVTFS

-1380 DAVNGE
+1380 DAANGE

-1497 QFDFRSFGEGSGD
+1497 QFDFRSFGEGFGD

-1540 LTAGEHTVTWTYQ
+1540 LTAGEHTITWTYQ
-1553 KDSSVDKEGDYANVD
+1553 KDSTVDKEGDYANVD

-1611 FSIANTAIATVNE
+1611 FSTANTAIATVNE

-1650 SATVTVTES
+1650 SATVTVTEA

-1723 FYIMDAD
+1723 FYIMNAD

-1756 MYAIAENDADGR
+1756 MYAIAANDADGR
-1768 SIYTVNLATGTL
+1768 SLYTVNLATGTL

-1803 AYGLSYEAT
+1803 AYGLSYAAT

-1853 AQYSKVDN
+1853 AQYSKVEN

-1906 YDVIFVDG
+1906 YNVTFVDG
-1914 LTNEPI
+1914 LTNETI

-1929 TILDEADFPTP
+1929 TVLDEADFPTP

-2005 EIPAEGPLTQSG
+2005 EIPAQGPLTQSG

-2057 TYDWCIANPTPGDRI
+2057 TYDWCITNPTPGDRI

-2158 APTPEIP
+2158 APTPEPP
-2165 TDVPEPVTPAPGD
+2165 TDAPEPVTPAPGD

-2183 GGVHYVAAGSQVNV
+2183 GGVHYVAAGSQVSV

-2211 IWVQYDAENLTLNN
+2211 IWVQYDAEKLTLNS
-2225 VENGEIMNAIGNLGG
+2225 VDEGEIMKAIKDLGG
-2240 MNILDFTSI
+2240 MNILDFQSI

-2262 PVSGSGTIFTMN
+2262 PVSGSGKIFTMN

-2282 DGTELPIEILV
+2282 DGTEMPIEILV

-2314 GAIVVG
+2314 GSIVVG

>member
-205 LHFENDAVYPFV
+205 LHFENDANYPFV

-268 DGTIVAPT
+268 DGTVVAPT

-367 KNVTFASDNTEI
+367 KNVTFASDNTEV
-379 ATVNA
+379 ATVNKN
-384 SGLVTSVAPGTVNI
+384 GLVTSVAPGTVNI

-428 AAITIPVT
+428 AAITIPVA

-518 NPLPYDNLEVGIGPG
+518 NPLPYDNFEVGIGPG
-533 YGGTPVLIR
+533 YGTPVLIQ

-604 DDGASFGISPYSG
+604 DDGSAFGIAPYSG

-663 ELADFSMFAGTN
+663 ELADFSMFTGTN

-744 DDYARVV
+744 DDYAMIV
-751 LHVDA
+751 LNVNA
-756 GESGVFQ
+756 GETGVFQ

-772 DADATAYGN
+772 DADAAAYGN
-781 EIPAQGPLTTGGNAP
+781 EIPAQGPLTTGGDAP
-796 AGLYDIFEYKIP
+796 AGLYDVFEYKIP

-1049 VQVAFRHYN
+1049 VQVAFRHYD

-1219 DFAGQTVQVAF
+1219 AYAGQTVQVAF

-1497 QFDFRSFGEGSGD
+1497 QFDFRSFGEGSGN

-1540 LTAGEHTVTWTYQ
+1540 LTAGEHTITWTYQ

-1650 SATVTVTES
+1650 SATVTVTEA

-1691 ENFGTMGSTF
+1691 ENFGAMGSTF

-1723 FYIMDAD
+1723 FYIMNAD

-1756 MYAIAENDADGR
+1756 MYAIAANDADGR
-1768 SIYTVNLATGTL
+1768 SLYTVNLATGTL

-2249 PGSVRLGSMLPTD
+2249 PGSVRLGSMLPTN

-2353 IGVGIAAIVASAGV
+2353 IGVGIAAIVASVGV